1 MSHVRPQVPQVPGQ
15 ALSCLDIIWPSNRK
29 RDHGEL
35 TRTRGV
41 AFNQRFDLFRQEN
54 EQPESR
60 RLDHR
65 RPFFD

>member
-15 ALSCLDIIWPSNRK
+15 ALSCLDIVRPSNRK

-41 AFNQRFDLFRQEN
+41 AFDQRFDLFRQEN